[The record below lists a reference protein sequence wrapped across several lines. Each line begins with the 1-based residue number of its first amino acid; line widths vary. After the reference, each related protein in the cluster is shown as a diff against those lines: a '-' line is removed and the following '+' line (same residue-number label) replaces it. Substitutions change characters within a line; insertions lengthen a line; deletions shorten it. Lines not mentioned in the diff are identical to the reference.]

1 MVKAPVGQKQISKSS
16 LVVTDLLKLLTE
28 LTASL
33 PFDLLTLL
41 LLHGECI
48 QVLRTGEIEPV
59 QTTIHLDAVTQVGAK
74 TVAHQPGAQLQQRA
88 HRIEKPW
95 VGAVAVAGLD
105 PSSW

>member
-1 MVKAPVGQKQISKSS
+1 MVKAPVGQKQIPKSS
-16 LVVTDLLKLLTE
+16 VVVTDLLELLAE

-33 PFDLLTLL
+33 PFDALTLL

-48 QVLRTGEIEPV
+48 KVLRTGEIEPV
-59 QTTIHLDAVTQVGAK
+59 QTTIHLHGIAQVGTK

-105 PSSW
+105 PSCW